1 MKYLTIIIILL
12 ILLAGCNCNNCNN
25 RDTSKNTVIY
35 EIFDDGNCGDLG
47 FCPPPEGY

>member
-1 MKYLTIIIILL
+1 MKKIIIVVVLSLL
-12 ILLAGCNCNNCNN
+12 LTGCIVN
-25 RDTSKNTVIY
+25 RDTSKNTVRY